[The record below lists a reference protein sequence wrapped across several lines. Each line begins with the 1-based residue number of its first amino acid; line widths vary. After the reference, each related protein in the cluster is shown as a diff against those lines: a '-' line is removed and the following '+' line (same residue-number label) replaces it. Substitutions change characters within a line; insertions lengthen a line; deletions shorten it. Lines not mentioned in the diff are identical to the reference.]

1 MVSSTVANNTFESKS
16 NVIFVDSRSDD
27 EILSSSYVNVVTH
40 KYILLQ
46 FTSGNENASLHNKK
60 HNVKNSIGS
69 PESKSFSDNKDY

>member
-1 MVSSTVANNTFESKS
+1 MVSSTVTNNTFESKS

-40 KYILLQ
+40 KYILLK
-46 FTSGNENASLHNKK
+46 FTSGNENAGLHNKK

-69 PESKSFSDNKDY
+69 PESKSFSDNEDY